1 MTTRDMRGSGSTLLR
16 RRATAIALTLGSAL
30 ILAAC
35 SSSGTTSSDASS
47 SEAAPA
53 SSEAPASSAAPAD
66 SPSAAEE
73 AKTIGVVLNNAADS
87 NQADILRGYEDA
99 GKEYGWT
106 VLSVDTQGDPA
117 KANAAISTF
126 VQQGVDGIAAMVYQ
140 GNVLQSGIDA
150 AKAAGIPVILN
161 GANELVDGAAAAIP
175 VAAGTE
181 QGQITVDGIEGN
193 GSVLM
198 FHYPPG
204 APCIAEFEQ
213 STAVFDANPGVTY
226 ESHDV
231 PAPGWEVEGQKATAT
246 WLQTHPAGEGNLAIW
261 GCWDGPLF
269 GAIAALN
276 AANRDDVLVYGNG
289 GEPLA
294 LTAVRDGTMTA
305 TILYDQY
312 TGGGIAGAKLLN
324 DAIAAGPSWTP
335 VVQPNPSQL
344 VDASNIEAIC
354 TEFPDRCK

>member
-1 MTTRDMRGSGSTLLR
+1 MTSRDMRGSGATHLR
-16 RRATAIALTLGSAL
+16 RRATAVALTVVSAM
-30 ILAAC
+30 IVAAC
-35 SSSGTTSSDASS
+35 SSSGTASSDAQS
-47 SEAAPA
+47 SEAP
-53 SSEAPASSAAPAD
+53 PASSAAPAE

-73 AKTIGVVLNNAADS
+73 GKTIGVVLNNAADS

-99 GKEYGWT
+99 GKKFGWT
-106 VLSVDTQGDPA
+106 VESVDTQGDPA

-126 VQQGVDGIAAMVYQ
+126 VQRGVDGIAAMVYQ
-140 GNVLQSGIDA
+140 GNVLQSGITA

-161 GANELVDGAAAAIP
+161 GANELVDGVAAAIP

-181 QGQITVDGIEGN
+181 HGQLTVDGIEGK

-204 APCIAEFEQ
+204 APCVAEFEQ

-226 ESHDV
+226 DSHDV

-269 GAIAALN
+269 GAIAALK
-276 AANRDDVLVYGNG
+276 AANRDDVKVYGNG

-305 TILYDQY
+305 TFLFDQY
-312 TGGGIAGAKLLN
+312 TGGGVAGAQLLN
-324 DAIAAGPSWTP
+324 DAIAAGASWTP
-335 VVQPNPSQL
+335 LVQPNPSQL